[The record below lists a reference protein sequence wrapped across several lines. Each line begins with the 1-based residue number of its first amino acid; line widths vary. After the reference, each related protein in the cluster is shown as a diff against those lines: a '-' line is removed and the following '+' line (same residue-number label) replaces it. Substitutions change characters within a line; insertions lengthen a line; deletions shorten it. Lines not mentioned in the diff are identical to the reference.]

1 MIRDESDADSVG
13 FPPGIA
19 EELVLRV
26 LRKCNS
32 DKVFTTVPENC
43 HEMIDDKECVP
54 PPVAQ
59 EVEIEAT
66 EEVTCEEPANQPD
79 SSSDLNLEGLNISEC
94 LLEPNKTLEE
104 YFNSPSNSRTN
115 EPDYPDPKKV
125 PSYLIESQTHPETYN
140 GAKRDK
146 YSWSQTIRELGE
158 YLNIICYSTVLYKK
172 VILLRIGWKYFF
184 F

>member
-1 MIRDESDADSVG
+1 MFFRTDFYIIRNESDDDSIG
-13 FPPGIA
+13 LPPGIA

-32 DKVFTTVPENC
+32 GNVFTAVPENC
-43 HEMIDDKECVP
+43 HELIDDRECIP
-54 PPVAQ
+54 PPVAE
-59 EVEIEAT
+59 EVEIEAA
-66 EEVTCEEPANQPD
+66 EEVTCEDEPET
-79 SSSDLNLEGLNISEC
+79 SSNINLEALNITDSV
-94 LLEPNKTLEE
+94 LESNKSLEEE

-115 EPDYPDPKKV
+115 EPDYPDPEMV

-158 YLNIICYSTVLYKK
+158 
-172 VILLRIGWKYFF
+172 
-184 F
+184 